1 MCIRFAEKA
10 ENLWDLIKLSIT
22 INQKMNEPVA
32 DPVIVEAYA
41 VIDALPLNER
51 VNAGVK
57 ILEKAIHD
65 LNANANKIRRA
76 ARRAVT
82 KGKNELRELTSPS
95 SNIRDLDLNAADLRK
110 TGGSFKTSMDAV
122 LAEIRK
128 GTLNADLKDRTDT
141 YHYDN
146 KSVACAREKSFELLG
161 MYSLYVVEKAT
172 NAEREFDRVKTLVRG
187 HEDDL
192 FTINEKLQ
200 NLTVQI
206 QEQFGD
212 VVDDE

>member
-1 MCIRFAEKA
+1 M
-10 ENLWDLIKLSIT
+10 IKLSIT

-32 DPVIVEAYA
+32 DSVVVEAYA
-41 VIDALPLNER
+41 RIDAIIDSLPLNER

-76 ARRAVT
+76 ARGAVA
-82 KGKNELRELTSPS
+82 KGKKELTEMTSPS
-95 SNIRDLDLNAADLRK
+95 SKIRDLDLNAADLRK
-110 TGGSFKTSMDAV
+110 TGGSFKTLINDV

-128 GTLNADLKDRTDT
+128 GTLNADLKDHTDT

-146 KSVACAREKSFELLG
+146 KSVACARETSVEFLG

-172 NAEREFDRVKTLVRG
+172 NAEREFDRVKTLIRG

-200 NLTVQI
+200 DLTVQI
-206 QEQFGD
+206 QELFGD
-212 VVDDE
+212 VVNDGLDFEE